1 MKADY
6 PTRSLSKQE
15 AQVMS
20 WLEAE
25 RRSTVTVEDVASAL
39 VWKPTT
45 IRKVLSRLAEKGWL
59 QRVGHGRYE
68 SVLAET
74 GGFALPNPWA
84 ALSLWQQPYYV
95 GYQSAAY
102 EQGLTSDRPGDVQV
116 SVPQNARRPRV
127 WEKFP
132 IAFVWQRGFTLA
144 GTFERQT
151 HSFMVRFASPERLLV
166 DGAARPSRM
175 GGLPGLVRV
184 LDRAREQVDW
194 QKVVELST
202 EIPRGRPALKRLA
215 SLLTLLTAEVPAP
228 LDRAAAAF
236 PGEHPI
242 LLGEK
247 RLHGSAGPVD
257 RRYGVV
263 RNVDPESLREEVRR

>member
-25 RRSTVTVEDVASAL
+25 RRSTVTVEDVASVL
-39 VWKPTT
+39 GWKPTT

-116 SVPQNARRPRV
+116 CVAQNARRPRA

-228 LDRAAAAF
+228 LDRAAAAV